1 MGTSLGVDQPYEVVT
16 GVEEV
21 AVGGVGDEVVCG
33 EAGGADAE
41 DKEYVSTSLRFSHH
55 PSSS

>member
-1 MGTSLGVDQPYEVVT
+1 MGTFLGVDQPYEVVT

-21 AVGGVGDEVVCG
+21 AVGEVGDEVVCG
-33 EAGGADAE
+33 EAGGAE
-41 DKEYVSTSLRFSHH
+41 GKEYVSTSLRFSHH